1 MTKVAAISFGAR
13 TAVGLRAD
21 TSAAAVR
28 AGISRLQLHPRYVD
42 LAGEGMR
49 LAYDGRLDPGL
60 PLAERMIGL
69 ATSALTEACEVLL
82 PLGRPTLSL
91 FVALPEPRPGYDA
104 AIGQRVQSALVRHAQ
119 AFATVEKVVPFPHG
133 HAAGFM
139 ALQAAAAELA
149 ARRAELA
156 IVGGVDSWLD
166 PATLEWLDLTR
177 QLDSDR
183 NRGGF
188 TPGEAACF
196 TVVGPP
202 DIGRRSQ
209 LHAQASV
216 LGIGVAREPQ
226 PITSLEPCLGLG
238 LCAAVEQ
245 ATQGLRLPEQKI
257 STTYCDING
266 VRYRSEEFMY
276 LPLRQWGPFVDSNQY
291 TAPADCWG
299 DVGAA
304 SGPLL
309 LCLSAMSAARGY
321 AKGRY
326 ALAWASS
333 LGGTRGAAAIELPEV
348 RS

>member
-1 MTKVAAISFGAR
+1 MTKLAAISFGAR

-21 TSAAAVR
+21 TTAAAVR
-28 AGISRLQLHPRYVD
+28 AGISRLRLHPRYVD

-49 LAYDGRLDPGL
+49 VAFDGRLDPGL
-60 PLAERMIGL
+60 PLAERMAAL
-69 ATSALTEACEVLL
+69 ATSALAEACEVLV
-82 PLGRPTLSL
+82 PVGRPTLSL

-104 AIGQRVQSALVRHAQ
+104 AIGQRVQAALLRKAQ
-119 AFATVEKVVPFPHG
+119 EHATVTQLVPFHNG
-133 HAAGFM
+133 HAAGFL

-156 IVGGVDSWLD
+156 IVGGVDSWVD
-166 PATLEWLDLTR
+166 GTTLEWLDQTR
-177 QLDSDR
+177 QLDSER

-209 LHAQASV
+209 LRALVSV
-216 LGIGVAREPQ
+216 LGIGVAQEPQ
-226 PITSLEPCLGLG
+226 PIASLEPCLGLG
-238 LCAAVEQ
+238 LARAVEQ
-245 ATQGLRLPEQKI
+245 ATQDLRLPEQKI
-257 STTYCDING
+257 ATTYCDMNG

-276 LPLRQWGPFVDSNQY
+276 LPLRHSAPFVDSNRF

-304 SGPLL
+304 SGLL
-309 LCLSAMSAARGY
+309 YMCLSAMSAERGW
-321 AKGRY
+321 AAGRY

-333 LGGTRGAAAIELPEV
+333 LGGTRGAAAMELPEV
-348 RS
+348 RA